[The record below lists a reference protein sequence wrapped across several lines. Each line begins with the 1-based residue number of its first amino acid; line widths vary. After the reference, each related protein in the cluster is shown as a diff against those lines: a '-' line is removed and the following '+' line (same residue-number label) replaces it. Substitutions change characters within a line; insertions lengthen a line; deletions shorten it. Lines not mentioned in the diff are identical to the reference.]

1 MIYKKKNGWKGEDPY
16 ASKDNYKP
24 NNTTTITT
32 TTVPNIEYAYHKG
45 MSFAK
50 EKEEKEILCPEVV

>member
-1 MIYKKKNGWKGEDPY
+1 MVYNKKIKMVGKEKTPY
-16 ASKDNYKP
+16 ASKDNPYKS
-24 NNTTTITT
+24 NNKNT
-32 TTVPNIEYAYHKG
+32 TTVPNTEYAYHKG